1 MTQFTA
7 NEIQEM
13 RSFIS
18 IGLVKLDIDPKR
30 IKYAHMLAHF
40 IDSLI
45 PSDESTNNPMEV
57 IELEI
62 VRLAEL
68 QQANEDRLEILYNEA
83 FKNIL
88 NTATTESE
96 LEPVKKALQ
105 TGHYSTTKMFLASSY
120 KVALNRING
129 I

>member
-1 MTQFTA
+1 MTQFNT

-18 IGLVKLDIDPKR
+18 IGLVKLSIDKR
-30 IKYAHMLAHF
+30 QIKYAHMLAHF
-40 IDSLI
+40 IDSLT
-45 PSDESTNNPMEV
+45 PSDESTTNPMEA

-62 VRLAEL
+62 VRLSEL
-68 QQANEDRLEILYNEA
+68 RQANEDRLEILYREA
-83 FKNIL
+83 FENIL

-96 LEPVKKALQ
+96 LEPVKKALE

-120 KVALNRING
+120 KVALNRIKG